1 MWLTLPIHV
10 SSAAYQIISLVPL
23 STSLILSL
31 AVFNLLV
38 LFQISIVI
46 LQGLLFSAHIC
57 ELISLKKATLTLII
71 SILAFLWGCSC

>member
-46 LQGLLFSAHIC
+46 LQGLLFSAHIY